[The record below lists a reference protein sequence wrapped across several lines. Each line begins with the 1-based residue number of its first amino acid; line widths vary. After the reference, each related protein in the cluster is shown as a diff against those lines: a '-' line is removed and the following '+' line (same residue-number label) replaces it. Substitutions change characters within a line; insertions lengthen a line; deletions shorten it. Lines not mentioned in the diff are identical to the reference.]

1 VEVIKAS
8 AHPKIYSGIKTY
20 AKAEA
25 LVLSLVE
32 SLNASDVRGA
42 VGALKFEIRRE
53 EDATMRLTK
62 IAECFE
68 LLKGET
74 HAAKT
79 EPSLAAEL
87 LLLRSKEVMR
97 RNKFAAEA
105 DARMAAKLRPDW
117 GPAEFQ
123 LGSVLE
129 ASGRLDEAARSLQ
142 RSLHCMNVDEKTVR
156 RQLARVTRKLES
168 TQCKPHFT
176 AQCADEGFATPTK
189 PQQASNAFAT
199 NSTDPAPLPTLLQSL
214 HIGRHAAAKGSAHAK
229 TTARAKQE
237 VVDGNFL
244 ATPMLWTP
252 PTLEKVTVYADSA
265 NMASNAT
272 TTADTSRKSTLC
284 NEDSFDM
291 SMFDEDDSELFEDTM
306 QAMQASKV
314 SLTLQRLP
322 SCKQR
327 NSRITN
333 KVAKATLSSNF
344 ESEQATGTVV
354 AKLRAAAA
362 QCPYKPSAPPEP
374 PTFSMFLS
382 QSCTDS
388 LRPSKV
394 GSAAEDE
401 AMPVF

>member
-1 VEVIKAS
+1 VEVIKAN

-32 SLNASDVRGA
+32 SLNASDVRSG

-168 TQCKPHFT
+168 TQCEPHFT
-176 AQCADEGFATPTK
+176 AQCADEGLATPTK
-189 PQQASNAFAT
+189 PQQASNACAT
-199 NSTDPAPLPTLLQSL
+199 NSTDPALPTLLQSL

-229 TTARAKQE
+229 TTATAKQE
-237 VVDGNFL
+237 VVDGSFF
-244 ATPMLWTP
+244 ATPMLWTH

-265 NMASNAT
+265 NVASNAT
-272 TTADTSRKSTLC
+272 TAADTSRKSTLC

-333 KVAKATLSSNF
+333 KVAKATPSSNF
-344 ESEQATGTVV
+344 AGEQATGTFL
-354 AKLRAAAA
+354 AKLHAAAA
-362 QCPYKPSAPPEP
+362 QCPYKPFAPP
-374 PTFSMFLS
+374 
-382 QSCTDS
+382 
-388 LRPSKV
+388 KV